1 MDEEFSQDEAQVV
14 ADSTADEQVETQETQ
29 VEEQKEDKRPSS
41 VVKLLKQRNELKKE
55 VENLRATTSETEKL
69 AKKIAEMEEL
79 IARQTLEQ
87 EAKEEKIAFFIKNP
101 VAKEFEA
108 DIDRMTKDKGL
119 SYDEAFKLY
128 AADNNPAL
136 LMDEQ
141 YRNKAT
147 STNPLTWITK
157 DQTKNIE
164 NPESIKDFE
173 TLEDFGKWSD
183 KMGKDSRKASGYS
196 N

>member
-147 STNPLTWITK
+147 STNPLT
-157 DQTKNIE
+157 
-164 NPESIKDFE
+164 
-173 TLEDFGKWSD
+173 
-183 KMGKDSRKASGYS
+183 
-196 N
+196 